1 MDACNLMD
9 LGFVGPAFTWCN
21 NQQGRLPLWVRLD
34 REFCSE
40 SRRLKFTGGPC
51 EASCKGRVRPLPTCL
66 GEIDDVWSRKRPFKF
81 EKLWLNKTRIDELVP
96 LSWCKNDRGSPMYYI
111 SRKLK
116 RLEEDLRSWSK
127 EIVGDIHEKV
137 SKLEDTVEESQLK
150 EAIIGLIEE
159 EDIRL
164 RKDSTNLHNA
174 IKDVEV
180 FWRSFE

>member
-1 MDACNLMD
+1 MD

-34 REFCSE
+34 RGFCSE
-40 SRRLKFTGGPC
+40 SRRLKFTG
-51 EASCKGRVRPLPTCL
+51 AHMKHLARVGSDHCPLAL
-66 GEIDDVWSRKRPFKF
+66 VIDDVWSRKRPFKF
-81 EKLWLNKTRIDELVP
+81 EKLWLNKARIDELVP

-164 RKDSTNLHNA
+164 RKDTTNLHNA